1 MCAAAAMHV
10 SRKRK
15 SRFRPLAWGVALVVA
30 GAQAAYF
37 MSCSYNSS
45 PLVLLPVAPSVTISV
60 SPTSILLGKS
70 ATLSWSSSGVLA
82 CTASGAWSGS
92 QPSQG
97 SLTVTPSTTGTL
109 LYTLTCSTANGSVA
123 QSATLTV
130 IAAAAHATARSLPP
144 CTTALISAC
153 SDGSGGGSAPPL
165 SASAVWDHPAGTS
178 GILSLAVWGGMI
190 YIGGT
195 FTSVAGTTRNRL
207 AAIDA
212 SSGALLNWNPD
223 VQLSNSNPTPCSNPG
238 RLAPVAQ
245 VCALAVAGGVVLAG
259 GSFTSVGGESHHS
272 LAAIEGSSGAVI
284 PWKLDVAY
292 GAGYLGTINSLVASG
307 GSVYVGGLFNEISGA
322 ERLDVAKIDASTGA
336 VEAWSP
342 VVSESPCCRRVNSI
356 ALYGNSVH
364 IGGWGFGVTRP
375 LGATETYVGLAALD
389 ANSGATLPW
398 SPHLIGGFS
407 DCVPVPATFNAI
419 VRAGPAVFVAGDFR
433 PGTAT
438 CSGNYAAPGLGAISN
453 GTSEL
458 LPWNL
463 QTVGATGAGCG
474 YSTSFAAVE
483 NSVYVGG
490 CFASVGGVSRNN
502 LAAIDATTGVIL
514 PWNPNANGQVTAL
527 VVEGGVVYVAG
538 DFTSIGGTTRHSLAK
553 IDPTTG
559 MVVE

>member
-1 MCAAAAMHV
+1 MCAVAAMHV

-15 SRFRPLAWGVALVVA
+15 SRFRPLAWCVALVAA

-45 PLVLLPVAPSVTISV
+45 PPVLLPVAPSVTISV
-60 SPTSILLGKS
+60 SPTNIPLGKS

-130 IAAAAHATARSLPP
+130 IAAAAHATARSLPR

-153 SDGSGGGSAPPL
+153 SDGSGGGSALPL

-195 FTSVAGTTRNRL
+195 FSSVAGTTRNRL

-223 VQLSNSNPTPCSNPG
+223 VELSNSNPTSCGNPG

-284 PWKLDVAY
+284 PWKLDVVY
-292 GAGYLGTINSLVASG
+292 GAGYLGTIDSLVASG
-307 GSVYVGGLFNEISGA
+307 GSVYVGGLFNEIGGA
-322 ERLDVAKIDASTGA
+322 ERVDVAKIDAGTGA
-336 VEAWSP
+336 VETWSP
-342 VVSESPCCRRVNSI
+342 VVSESPCCGRVNSI

-364 IGGWGFGVTRP
+364 IGG
-375 LGATETYVGLAALD
+375 L
-389 ANSGATLPW
+389 
-398 SPHLIGGFS
+398 S

-419 VRAGPAVFVAGDFR
+419 ARAGPAVFVAGDFITA
-433 PGTAT
+433 TAT
-438 CSGNYAAPGLGAISN
+438 CSGNHATPGLGAIST

-463 QTVGATGAGCG
+463 QTLGASGTGCG

-483 NSVYVGG
+483 NTVYVGG